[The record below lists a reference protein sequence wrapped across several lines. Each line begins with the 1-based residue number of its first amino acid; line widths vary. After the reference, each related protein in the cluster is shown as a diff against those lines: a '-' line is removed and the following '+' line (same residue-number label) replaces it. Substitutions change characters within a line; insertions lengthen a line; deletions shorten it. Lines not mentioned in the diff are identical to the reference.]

1 VTSAVK
7 TELVKLT
14 VAAVAFTVGL
24 ILALSGVVTVG
35 TPNGVFATIPM
46 AFGAILS
53 LAIVL
58 RLYLLRRKRR
68 RAQAPTED
76 S

>member
-7 TELVKLT
+7 NELVKLT
-14 VAAVAFTVGL
+14 IAAVAFTVGL
-24 ILALSGVVTVG
+24 TLALSGVVTVG

-46 AFGAILS
+46 AYGVIFTLGIC
-53 LAIVL
+53 L

-68 RAQAPTED
+68 RDQAPTED

>member
-1 VTSAVK
+1 MTRAVK

-14 VAAVAFTVGL
+14 IAVVVFVVGL

-46 AFGAILS
+46 AYGAISS
-53 LAIVL
+53 LAICL

-68 RAQAPTED
+68 RAKTPTED